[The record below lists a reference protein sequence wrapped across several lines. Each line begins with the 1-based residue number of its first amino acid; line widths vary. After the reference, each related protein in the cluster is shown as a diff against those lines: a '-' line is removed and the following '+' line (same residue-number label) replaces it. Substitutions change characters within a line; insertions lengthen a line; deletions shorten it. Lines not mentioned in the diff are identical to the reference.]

1 MVLNLGTIFYVN
13 IFYNFNDNLTRLIY
27 YEFRRL
33 REKGVALV
41 ISNSKKIETVYPVQ
55 SAFSN
60 EEDAFTAL
68 STSALL
74 AKSSV
79 PYSHRRVA
87 DNYVIIKRIYK
98 FQAVQSRISNA
109 ERQLLQK
116 YDFNT
121 LEFSTIKQINDE
133 LAYLK
138 KWSTSSNELLRK
150 DADMLLQIRCKEL
163 KYIVASR
170 YATVTD
176 EIHNGYK
183 ALERYFEEI
192 SKFYSPTI

>member
-1 MVLNLGTIFYVN
+1 MVN
-13 IFYNFNDNLTRLIY
+13 
-27 YEFRRL
+27 
-33 REKGVALV
+33 
-41 ISNSKKIETVYPVQ
+41 KKIETVYPAQ
-55 SAFSN
+55 STFSS

-74 AKSSV
+74 AKSAV

-87 DNYVIIKRIYK
+87 DNYVIIKRIYR
-98 FQAVQSRISNA
+98 FQAVQSRISNS

-121 LEFSTIKQINDE
+121 LEYSTIKQINEE

-150 DADMLLQIRCKEL
+150 DADSLLQIRCKEL
-163 KYIVASR
+163 KFLVASR
-170 YATVTD
+170 YASITD
-176 EIHNGYK
+176 EIYNGYK

-192 SKFYSPTI
+192 SKFYSPIV

>member
-1 MVLNLGTIFYVN
+1 MGT
-13 IFYNFNDNLTRLIY
+13 
-27 YEFRRL
+27 
-33 REKGVALV
+33 EKGEILV
-41 ISNSKKIETVYPVQ
+41 VSKKIETVYPAQ
-55 SAFSN
+55 STFSS

-74 AKSSV
+74 AKSAV

-87 DNYVIIKRIYK
+87 DNYVIIKRIYR

-121 LEFSTIKQINDE
+121 LEFSTIKQVNEE
-133 LAYLK
+133 LVYLK
-138 KWSTSSNELLRK
+138 KWSTSTNELLRK
-150 DADMLLQIRCKEL
+150 DADSLLQIRCKEL
-163 KYIVASR
+163 KFLVASR
-170 YATVTD
+170 YASITD
-176 EIHNGYK
+176 EIYKGYK

-192 SKFYSPTI
+192 SKFYSPIV

>member
-1 MVLNLGTIFYVN
+1 MI
-13 IFYNFNDNLTRLIY
+13 
-27 YEFRRL
+27 
-33 REKGVALV
+33 
-41 ISNSKKIETVYPVQ
+41 SKKIETVYPAQ
-55 SAFSN
+55 SAFSS

-74 AKSSV
+74 AKSAV

-87 DNYVIIKRIYK
+87 DNYVIIKRIYR

-109 ERQLLQK
+109 EKQLLQK

-121 LEFSTIKQINDE
+121 LEFSTIKQINEE
-133 LAYLK
+133 LSYLK
-138 KWSTSSNELLRK
+138 KWATSSNELLRK

-170 YATVTD
+170 YSTITD

-192 SKFYSPTI
+192 SKFYTPIA

>member
-1 MVLNLGTIFYVN
+1 MVV
-13 IFYNFNDNLTRLIY
+13 
-27 YEFRRL
+27 
-33 REKGVALV
+33 
-41 ISNSKKIETVYPVQ
+41 SKKIETVYPVQ
-55 SAFSN
+55 SAFSS

-79 PYSHRRVA
+79 PYSHRRIA
-87 DNYVIIKRIYK
+87 DNYVIIKRVYR
-98 FQAVQSRISNA
+98 FQAVQTHITNA

-121 LEFSTIKQINDE
+121 LEFSTIKQVNEE
-133 LAYLK
+133 LSYLK
-138 KWSTSSNELLRK
+138 KWATSSNEMLRK
-150 DADMLLQIRCKEL
+150 DADALLQIRCKEL

-170 YATVTD
+170 YSTVTD

-192 SKFYSPTI
+192 SKFYSPVI

>member
-1 MVLNLGTIFYVN
+1 ML
-13 IFYNFNDNLTRLIY
+13 
-27 YEFRRL
+27 
-33 REKGVALV
+33 
-41 ISNSKKIETVYPVQ
+41 SKKIETVYPVQ
-55 SAFSN
+55 SAFSS

-79 PYSHRRVA
+79 PYSHRRIA
-87 DNYVIIKRIYK
+87 DNYVIIKRVYR
-98 FQAVQSRISNA
+98 FQAVQSRITNT

-121 LEFSTIKQINDE
+121 LEFSTIKQVNEE
-133 LAYLK
+133 LSYLK
-138 KWSTSSNELLRK
+138 KWATSNNEMLRK
-150 DADMLLQIRCKEL
+150 DADALLQIRCKEL

-170 YATVTD
+170 YASITD

-192 SKFYSPTI
+192 SKFYTPIV

>member
-1 MVLNLGTIFYVN
+1 MV
-13 IFYNFNDNLTRLIY
+13 
-27 YEFRRL
+27 
-33 REKGVALV
+33 
-41 ISNSKKIETVYPVQ
+41 SKKIETVYPLQ
-55 SAFSN
+55 SAFSS
-60 EEDAFTAL
+60 EDDAFTAL

-87 DNYVIIKRIYK
+87 DNYVIIKRVYH
-98 FQAVQSRISNA
+98 FQAVQSRITNA

-121 LEFSTIKQINDE
+121 LEFSTIKQINEE
-133 LAYLK
+133 LSYLK
-138 KWSTSSNELLRK
+138 KWSTSTNDLLRK

-170 YATVTD
+170 YSSVTN
-176 EIHNGYK
+176 EFYNGYK

-192 SKFYSPTI
+192 SKFYSPVV

>member
-1 MVLNLGTIFYVN
+1 MGNFSFFVN
-13 IFYNFNDNLTRLIY
+13 IHYNFNDNLTKLIY
-27 YEFRRL
+27 DCVGKFKKR
-33 REKGVALV
+33 GIFV
-41 ISNSKKIETVYPVQ
+41 ISKKIETVYPAQ
-55 SAFSN
+55 SSFSS

-87 DNYVIIKRIYK
+87 DNYVIIKRVYR
-98 FQAVQSRISNA
+98 FQAVQSPISNA
-109 ERQLLQK
+109 EKQLLQK

-121 LEFSTIKQINDE
+121 LEFSTIKQVNEE
-133 LAYLK
+133 LSYLK
-138 KWSTSSNELLRK
+138 KWSTSSNEMLRK
-150 DADMLLQIRCKEL
+150 DADSLLQIRCKEL

-170 YATVTD
+170 YSTITD

-192 SKFYSPTI
+192 SKFYTPFV

>member
-1 MVLNLGTIFYVN
+1 MI
-13 IFYNFNDNLTRLIY
+13 
-27 YEFRRL
+27 
-33 REKGVALV
+33 K
-41 ISNSKKIETVYPVQ
+41 KKIETVNPVQ
-55 SAFSN
+55 SSLSN
-60 EEDAFTAL
+60 EDDVFTAL

-74 AKSSV
+74 AKSAV

-87 DNYVIIKRIYK
+87 DNYVIIKNIYR
-98 FQAVQSRISNA
+98 FQAVQSRITNA
-109 ERQLLQK
+109 EIQLLKK

-121 LEFSTIKQINDE
+121 LEFSTIKQVNDE

-150 DADMLLQIRCKEL
+150 DADQILQIRCKEL

-170 YATVTD
+170 YSTVTN
-176 EIHNGYK
+176 EIYNGYK

-192 SKFYSPTI
+192 SKFYTPIC

>member
-1 MVLNLGTIFYVN
+1 MVN
-13 IFYNFNDNLTRLIY
+13 
-27 YEFRRL
+27 
-33 REKGVALV
+33 
-41 ISNSKKIETVYPVQ
+41 KKIETVYPAQ
-55 SAFSN
+55 SAFSS
-60 EEDAFTAL
+60 EDDAFTAL

-79 PYSHRRVA
+79 PYSHRRIA

-98 FQAVQSRISNA
+98 FQAVQTHITNA

-121 LEFSTIKQINDE
+121 LEFSTIKQINEE
-133 LAYLK
+133 LSYLK

-150 DADMLLQIRCKEL
+150 DSDAILQIRSKEL
-163 KYIVASR
+163 KFIVASR
-170 YATVTD
+170 YASITN
-176 EIHNGYK
+176 ELYNGYK

-192 SKFYSPTI
+192 SKFYTPAV